1 MFTLAMCLAKR
12 SVVSIVVIK
21 PASPIHASHYWET
34 AMDTSRTQSNHKP
47 MPEVGL
53 PAPDILGQLDAS
65 KAHDPNYKDGRVWSL
80 VYYLNE
86 EHSDFIKD
94 AYHRFACEN
103 GLNPTAFKSLKK
115 FETDVISATADIL
128 HGTQDVCGVVT
139 SGGTESCLMAVK
151 TYRDMAR
158 DKRRVKRP
166 EMIMAES
173 AHVAWFKASEYF
185 GVKIRLVPLLD
196 DFSPDLRKLKRMINR
211 NTVMILGSAPE
222 YPHGTIDPIAAMGEI
237 AQKHKIPLHVDACV
251 GGFILPFMEMNG
263 EDLPLWDYRVPGV
276 TSISA
281 DIHKYGYAAK
291 GASTITYRNLDYLR
305 YQMFVYEN
313 WPGGVF
319 ASSALLGTRPGGAYA
334 AAWGV
339 LQYFGKEG
347 YRQLARD
354 TLEAVSRMKAGVA
367 EIPELEVMGNPQ
379 GPLFAYKSIDPELN
393 IYAVGD
399 QMDAMGW
406 QVNRNQHPPGLHA
419 MVTAQHLKVVDQY
432 LADLRQSVD
441 VVKANP
447 ELGKEGGAATYGMLA
462 YVPLRGMV
470 KKKVLDM
477 YSQQYKAGGGELD
490 LSAETSGPDTQKSLV
505 ERLLAWWVVRQTRKS
520 SGG

>member
-1 MFTLAMCLAKR
+1 MDEK
-12 SVVSIVVIK
+12 
-21 PASPIHASHYWET
+21 AS
-34 AMDTSRTQSNHKP
+34 QQLHKP
-47 MPEVGL
+47 MPDMGQDS
-53 PAPDILGQLDAS
+53 ADILQQLDAF
-65 KAHDPNYKDGRVWSL
+65 KEHDPNYKDGRVWSL

-86 EHSDFIKD
+86 DHSDFLKES
-94 AYHRFACEN
+94 YHRFACEN

-128 HGTQDVCGVVT
+128 NGTKDVCGVVT

-158 DKRRVKRP
+158 DKRGVKRP
-166 EMIMAES
+166 EMIMPES

-196 DFSPDLRKLKRMINR
+196 DLTPNLKKLNRMINR

-237 AQKHKIPLHVDACV
+237 AQKRKIPLHVDACV

-263 EDLPLWDYRVPGV
+263 EEIPLWDYRVPGV

-291 GASTITYRNLDYLR
+291 GASTITYRNMDYLR
-305 YQMFVYEN
+305 YQMFVYQN

-339 LQYFGKEG
+339 LQYFGKAG
-347 YRQLARD
+347 YRALAKD
-354 TLEAVSRMKAGVA
+354 TLEAVNRLKAGVE
-367 EIPELEVMGNPQ
+367 EISELEVMGNPQ
-379 GPLFAYKSIDPELN
+379 GPLFAFKSTSPNLN

-406 QVNRNQHPPGLHA
+406 QVNRNQYPSGLHA

-432 LADLRQSVD
+432 LDDLKKSVEI
-441 VVKANP
+441 VRAHP
-447 ELGKEGGAATYGMLA
+447 ELAGEGGAATYGMLA
-462 YVPLRGMV
+462 HVPLRGMV
-470 KKKVLDM
+470 KKKVLEM
-477 YSQQYKAGGGELD
+477 YSEQYKAGGGELD
-490 LSAETSGPDTQKSLV
+490 MSAEPMNSGTGKGLV
-505 ERLLAWWVVRQTRKS
+505 DRMLAWWVARETRRG

>member
-1 MFTLAMCLAKR
+1 MNKANNHAAHKAM
-12 SVVSIVVIK
+12 
-21 PASPIHASHYWET
+21 
-34 AMDTSRTQSNHKP
+34 
-47 MPEVGL
+47 
-53 PAPDILGQLDAS
+53 PDIGQDSDEILRQLDAF
-65 KAHDPNYKDGRVWSL
+65 KERDPNYKDGRVWSL
-80 VYYLNE
+80 VYYLDE
-86 EHSDFIKD
+86 DHSAFLKD
-94 AYHRFACEN
+94 SYHRFACEN
-103 GLNPTAFKSLKK
+103 GLNPGAFKSLKK
-115 FETDVISATADIL
+115 LETDVISATADIL
-128 HGTQDVCGVVT
+128 NGSEEVCGVVT

-158 DKRRVKRP
+158 DQRRVRRP
-166 EMIMAES
+166 EMIMPAS

-185 GVKIRLVPLLD
+185 GVKIRLVPLLED
-196 DFSPDLRKLKRMINR
+196 MTPDLNKLRRMINR

-222 YPHGTIDPIAAMGEI
+222 YPHGTIDPIEAMGEI
-237 AQKHKIPLHVDACV
+237 ALKRKIPLHVDACV

-263 EDLPLWDYRVPGV
+263 EEMPLWDYRVPGV

-305 YQMFVYEN
+305 YQMFVYQD

-339 LQYFGKEG
+339 LQYFGKAG
-347 YRQLARD
+347 YRKLAEE
-354 TLEAVSRMKAGVA
+354 TLEAVNRLKAGV
-367 EIPELEVMGNPQ
+367 EKIPELQIMGSPK
-379 GPLFAYKSIDPELN
+379 GPLFAYRSVSPNLN

-406 QVNRNQHPPGLHA
+406 QVNRNQFPPGLHA
-419 MVTAQHLKVVDQY
+419 MVTAQHLKVVDRY
-432 LADLRQSVD
+432 LEDLEKSVEI
-441 VVKANP
+441 VKANP
-447 ELGKEGGAATYGMLA
+447 ELAGQGGAATYGMLA
-462 YVPLRGMV
+462 HVPLRGMV

-477 YSQQYKAGGGELD
+477 YSEQYRAGGGELD
-490 LSAETSGPDTQKSLV
+490 LAGASAGTDNGAEKSLV
-505 ERLLAWWVVRQTRKS
+505 DRLLAWWVERQSRKS

>member
-1 MFTLAMCLAKR
+1 MPDTGQD
-12 SVVSIVVIK
+12 
-21 PASPIHASHYWET
+21 SP
-34 AMDTSRTQSNHKP
+34 DVLK
-47 MPEVGL
+47 
-53 PAPDILGQLDAS
+53 QLDTF
-65 KAHDPNYKDGRVWSL
+65 KEHDPSYKDGRVWSL
-80 VYYLNE
+80 VYYLDE
-86 EHSDFIKD
+86 DHSAFLKES
-94 AYHRFACEN
+94 YHRFACEN

-115 FETDVISATADIL
+115 FETEVISATADIL
-128 HGTQDVCGVVT
+128 HGSEDVCGVVT

-158 DKRRVKRP
+158 DKRRVKHP
-166 EMIMAES
+166 EMIMPES

-196 DFSPDLRKLKRMINR
+196 DLTPNLKKLKRMINR
-211 NTVMILGSAPE
+211 NTVMIIGSAPE
-222 YPHGTIDPIAAMGEI
+222 YPHGSIDPIAAMGEI

-263 EDLPLWDYRVPGV
+263 EELPLWDYRVPGV

-305 YQMFVYEN
+305 YQMFVYQD

-339 LQYFGKEG
+339 LQYFGKAG
-347 YRQLARD
+347 YRALARD
-354 TLEAVSRMKAGVA
+354 TLEAVNRLKAGV
-367 EIPELEVMGNPQ
+367 EKIPELQVMGNPQ
-379 GPLFAYKSIDPELN
+379 GPLFAYKSVSPDLN

-406 QVNRNQHPPGLHA
+406 QVNRNQFPSGLHA

-432 LADLRQSVD
+432 LADLEKAVEI
-441 VVKANP
+441 VKANP
-447 ELGKEGGAATYGMLA
+447 ELAEQGGAATYGMLA
-462 YVPLRGMV
+462 HVPLRGMV
-470 KKKVLDM
+470 KKKVLEM
-477 YSQQYKAGGGELD
+477 YSEQYRAGGGELD
-490 LSAETSGPDTQKSLV
+490 MSAESGSAGGDKGPVDKM
-505 ERLLAWWVVRQTRKS
+505 LAWWVARQTRRS